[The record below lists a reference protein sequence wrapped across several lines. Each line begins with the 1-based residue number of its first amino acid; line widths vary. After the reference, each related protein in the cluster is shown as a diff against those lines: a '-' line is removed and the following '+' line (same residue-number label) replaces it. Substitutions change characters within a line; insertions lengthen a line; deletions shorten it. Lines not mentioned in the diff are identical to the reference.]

1 MAKSI
6 RLHSPKQMPW
16 SARRLWRGMGDPVH
30 LSPVGRR
37 AKRAEGQEGKV
48 PWQQFAGPED
58 IKNQVPHPYS
68 RTCTLGA
75 TLGKGSVL
83 RPDLR
88 VYVCATSKKW
98 GFGTESCWVKEI
110 GIYMSR
116 IPESWTRS
124 CQDIYAAPE
133 ANHMNNSSI
142 RDKPLNI
149 LGRYWARMMCCSVSY
164 NSDP

>member
-98 GFGTESCWVKEI
+98 GFGTESC
-110 GIYMSR
+110 
-116 IPESWTRS
+116 
-124 CQDIYAAPE
+124 
-133 ANHMNNSSI
+133 
-142 RDKPLNI
+142 
-149 LGRYWARMMCCSVSY
+149 
-164 NSDP
+164 